1 MKNKVILLTG
11 TVILT
16 LILFTVS
23 TYTQKKLINYE
34 PKIEC
39 LLLKEDISQ
48 NQKVSKEMFVLEEI
62 DMSLVASTKI
72 IQNYSEIDGLYAKDN
87 LYKGQIAFSKQ
98 FDSKENLSIYEIE
111 NGKEKVSIKIKNAE
125 NGVSYSI
132 KKNSKINVYVTLRSD
147 LANEFLND
155 KEKLTIGTNED
166 GYTIIK
172 LLENIAVLDTFDI
185 DGNKIEESDM
195 KIIDTV
201 MVAVTPEEAKIVNL
215 LRDIGTFNVS
225 GVGEEF

>member
-1 MKNKVILLTG
+1 MKNKIVLIIG

-16 LILFTVS
+16 IILFTIS

-34 PKIEC
+34 PKVKC
-39 LLLKEDISQ
+39 LFVKEDITQ
-48 NQKVSKEMFVLEEI
+48 NQKVSSEMFSLEEVNV
-62 DMSLVASTKI
+62 SLVANTKI
-72 IQNYSEIDGLYAKDN
+72 INDYSKIDGLYAKDN
-87 LYKGQIAFSKQ
+87 IYKGQLAIYKQ

-132 KKNSKINVYVTLRSD
+132 KKNSKINVYVTLKSD
-147 LANEFLND
+147 ILNGFLSD
-155 KEKLTIGTNED
+155 KEKLSIGTNED

-172 LLENIAVLDTFDI
+172 LLENVLVLDVFDI

-201 MVAVTPEEAKIVNL
+201 MIAVTPDEAKIINL
-215 LRDIGTFNVS
+215 LRDIATFNVS
-225 GVGEEF
+225 GIEENI